1 VGSIFTIT
9 LRGGEPAARAALERF
24 RLFSHLVNIGETRSL
39 VAHPASTTHR
49 GMTPADRRRLGIED
63 GTLRLSIGLETEE
76 DLLFDLEQ
84 ALRPM

>member
-1 VGSIFTIT
+1 VGSIFTVT
-9 LRGGEPAARAALERF
+9 LRGGEAAARSVLRRL

-49 GMTPADRRRLGIED
+49 GMVPADRARLGIQD
-63 GTLRLSIGLETEE
+63 GTLRLSIGIESVA

-84 ALRPM
+84 ALTA